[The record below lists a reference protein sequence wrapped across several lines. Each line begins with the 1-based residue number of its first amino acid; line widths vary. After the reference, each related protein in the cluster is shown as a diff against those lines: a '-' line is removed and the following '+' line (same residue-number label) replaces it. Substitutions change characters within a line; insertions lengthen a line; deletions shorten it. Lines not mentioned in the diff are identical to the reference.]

1 MCGHQDRISVQ
12 VLLLGNVGK
21 AGRAT
26 IQPQVLWGWGV
37 GGGVLVGRVVSGR
50 ASREVGVL
58 KPESASDTFSASWDG
73 LGMAVALP
81 PRWSGHGAWGQPVPV
96 GEACLGHSLHV
107 QSADLSCLLTAPSP
121 WACVPGFPSP
131 LLLTSPSTFL
141 FF

>member
-1 MCGHQDRISVQ
+1 M
-12 VLLLGNVGK
+12 
-21 AGRAT
+21 
-26 IQPQVLWGWGV
+26 
-37 GGGVLVGRVVSGR
+37 GRVVSGR